1 MSSPTAW
8 CVRSAKSRLNYR
20 FEMSVWPDRPFLVSR
35 EGTVALTYAELG
47 ARLAAAEHLPILR
60 PSGTA
65 EALASLVV
73 ALVRQAPLRLIDA
86 DFSAEE
92 LAKLGVAEDE
102 LAARSPL
109 SSSGPDSFES
119 ALAAARSGQGF
130 ALSLYTS
137 GSTGLPKLVT
147 HRRETLA
154 RTLRE
159 GPRHA
164 NDVWALAYNPTH
176 IAGIQ
181 VALQAFSN
189 GNTLVDVFGLDRAA
203 VQERLRRWSITHV
216 SATPTFYRL
225 LLPLDTPLP
234 AVRSLTLGGE
244 RADPDLIGR
253 LKTAFPSAR
262 LHNLYAS
269 TEAGT
274 LLVADGEL
282 FGIHP
287 AVEGKVRVDG
297 GQLLVAR
304 SLLATFEGSAFEGDW
319 YSTGDR
325 VEVVSESPLRFR
337 ILGRTGDFIN
347 VGGAKVEPAE
357 VEDALRAYSGV
368 IDARVYGRPNSVVG
382 TILCAEYVSE
392 VPLLESDL
400 RSYLATCLQGHKV
413 PRLFKRVPLL
423 NKTRTGKISRNG

>member
-1 MSSPTAW
+1 MGD
-8 CVRSAKSRLNYR
+8 
-20 FEMSVWPDRPFLVSR
+20 WPDRPFLVGRDGS
-35 EGTVALTYAELG
+35 VALTYAQLG
-47 ARLAAAEHLPILR
+47 GRLAAREHRPVLR
-60 PSGTA
+60 PASTA
-65 EALASLVV
+65 EALAGLVV
-73 ALVRQAPLRLIDA
+73 AMVRQVPLRLVDG
-86 DFSAEE
+86 DFSADE
-92 LAKLGVAEDE
+92 LAKLDVTESE
-102 LAARSPL
+102 LAACAGLP
-109 SSSGPDSFES
+109 GTAP
-119 ALAAARSGQGF
+119 ATLAEAQSLAREGSGF

-164 NDVWALAYNPTH
+164 ADVWALAYNPTH

-181 VALQAFSN
+181 VALQAFAN

-203 VQERLRRWSITHV
+203 VQDRLSRWSVTHV

-225 LLPLDTPLP
+225 LLPLDSPLP
-234 AVRSLTLGGE
+234 SVRSLTLGGE
-244 RADPDLIGR
+244 RSDPDLLAR
-253 LKTAFPSAR
+253 LRAAFPGAR

-287 AVEGKVRVDG
+287 AVEGKVRIED

-304 SLLATFEGSAFEGDW
+304 GLLADFGGRSYGAEW
-319 YSTGDR
+319 YPTGDR
-325 VEVVSESPLRFR
+325 VEIVSESPLRFR

-347 VGGAKVEPAE
+347 VGGAKVDPAE
-357 VEDALRAYSGV
+357 VEDALRAFPG
-368 IDARVYGRPNSVVG
+368 ITEARVFGRANSVVG
-382 TILCAEYVSE
+382 TLLCAEYTSGA
-392 VPLLESDL
+392 PLPEPDI
-400 RSYLATCLQGHKV
+400 RAHLATRLQAHKV
-413 PRLFKRVPLL
+413 PRLIRRVDSLA
-423 NKTRTGKISRNG
+423 KTRTGKLSRHA

>member
-1 MSSPTAW
+1 MTD
-8 CVRSAKSRLNYR
+8 
-20 FEMSVWPDRPFLVSR
+20 WPDRPFLVGR
-35 EGTVALTYAELG
+35 DGAVALTYADLG
-47 ARLAAAEHLPILR
+47 LRLAATDHAPVLR
-60 PSGTA
+60 PDSTA
-65 EALASLVV
+65 EALVGLVV
-73 ALVRQAPLRLIDA
+73 AMVRQAPLRLVDG
-86 DFSAEE
+86 DFSVAE
-92 LAKLGVAEDE
+92 LANLGVTEAQ
-102 LAARSPL
+102 LAARATLASPIPASL
-109 SSSGPDSFES
+109 AEAQ
-119 ALAAARSGQGF
+119 ALARAAAGF

-137 GSTGLPKLVT
+137 GSTGLPKQVT

-164 NDVWALAYNPTH
+164 GDVWALAYNPTH

-203 VQERLRRWSITHV
+203 TQERLRRWAVTHV

-225 LLPLDTPLP
+225 LLPLEAPLP
-234 AVRSLTLGGE
+234 SVRSLTLGGE

-253 LKTAFPSAR
+253 LKAAFPSAR
-262 LHNLYAS
+262 VHNLYAS

-287 AVEGKVRVDG
+287 AVEGKVRVED

-304 SLLATFEGSAFEGDW
+304 ALLAAFEGRQLEGDW
-319 YSTGDR
+319 YPTGDR
-325 VEVVSESPLRFR
+325 VEIVSDSPLRFR

-347 VGGAKVEPAE
+347 VGGAKVDPAE
-357 VEDALRAYSGV
+357 VEDALRAFPGV
-368 IDARVYGRPNSVVG
+368 LEARVFGRANSVVG
-382 TILCAEYVSE
+382 TLLCAEYTSGE
-392 VPLLESDL
+392 PLAEPDL
-400 RSYLATCLQGHKV
+400 RSHLASRLQAHKV
-413 PRLFKRVPLL
+413 PRLIKRVETLA
-423 NKTRTGKISRNG
+423 KTRTGKLSRHA

>member
-1 MSSPTAW
+1 MAD
-8 CVRSAKSRLNYR
+8 
-20 FEMSVWPDRPFLVSR
+20 WPDRPFLVGR
-35 EGTVALTYAELG
+35 DGAVALTYADLG
-47 ARLAAAEHLPILR
+47 RRLAATDHAPVLR
-60 PSGTA
+60 PDSTA
-65 EALASLVV
+65 DALVGLVV
-73 ALVRQAPLRLIDA
+73 AMVRQAPLRLVDG
-86 DFSAEE
+86 DFSAAE
-92 LAKLGVAEDE
+92 LANLGVTDVQ

-109 SSSGPDSFES
+109 TSPMPASLAEAQ
-119 ALAAARSGQGF
+119 ALARAAAGF
-130 ALSLYTS
+130 TLSLYTS
-137 GSTGLPKLVT
+137 GSTGLPKQVT

-164 NDVWALAYNPTH
+164 GDVWALAYNPTH

-203 VQERLRRWSITHV
+203 TQDRLRRWAVTHV

-225 LLPLDTPLP
+225 LLPLEAPLP
-234 AVRSLTLGGE
+234 SVRSLTLGGE

-253 LKTAFPSAR
+253 LKAAFPVAR

-287 AVEGKVRVDG
+287 AVEGKVRVED

-304 SLLATFEGSAFEGDW
+304 ALLATFEGRQIEGDW
-319 YSTGDR
+319 YPTGDR
-325 VEVVSESPLRFR
+325 VEIASDSPLRFR
-337 ILGRTGDFIN
+337 ILGRTGDSIN
-347 VGGAKVEPAE
+347 VGGAKVDPGE
-357 VEDALRAYSGV
+357 VEAALRAFPGV
-368 IDARVYGRPNSVVG
+368 VEARVFGRPNSVVG
-382 TILCAEYVSE
+382 TLLCAEYTSPE
-392 VPLLESDL
+392 ALAEPDL
-400 RSYLATCLQGHKV
+400 RSHLASRLQAHKV
-413 PRLFKRVPLL
+413 PRLIKRVETLA
-423 NKTRTGKISRNG
+423 KTRTGKLSRHA

>member
-1 MSSPTAW
+1 MPA
-8 CVRSAKSRLNYR
+8 
-20 FEMSVWPDRPFLVSR
+20 WPDRPFLVGR
-35 EGTVALTYAELG
+35 DGAVALTYADLG
-47 ARLAAAEHLPILR
+47 ARLAAPDHAPVLR
-60 PSGTA
+60 PAGTA
-65 EALASLVV
+65 EALVGLVV
-73 ALVRQAPLRLIDA
+73 AMVRQAPLRLVDA
-86 DFSAEE
+86 DFSPDE
-92 LAKLGVAEDE
+92 LAKLGVTPAE
-102 LAARSPL
+102 LASREPLRSRPPGSLEEARQ
-109 SSSGPDSFES
+109 
-119 ALAAARSGQGF
+119 LAREGAGF

-137 GSTGLPKLVT
+137 GSTGLPKQVT

-164 NDVWALAYNPTH
+164 DDVWALAYNPTH

-203 VQERLRRWSITHV
+203 VQERLRRWSVTHI

-225 LLPLDTPLP
+225 LLPLDAPRP
-234 AVRSLTLGGE
+234 SVRSLTLGGE

-253 LKTAFPSAR
+253 LKAAFPSAR

-287 AVEGKVRVDG
+287 AVEGKVRVED

-304 SLLATFEGSAFEGDW
+304 SLLATFEGRALEGDW
-319 YSTGDR
+319 YPTGDR
-325 VEVVSESPLRFR
+325 VEVVADDPLRFR

-347 VGGAKVEPAE
+347 VGGAKVDPAE
-357 VEDALRAYSGV
+357 VEDALRAFPGV
-368 IDARVYGRPNSVVG
+368 AEARVYGRANSVVG
-382 TILCAEYVSE
+382 TLLCAEYTSAE
-392 VPLLESDL
+392 PLAEPDL
-400 RSYLATCLQGHKV
+400 RSHLASRLQPHKV
-413 PRLFKRVPLL
+413 PRLIKRVAELA
-423 NKTRTGKISRNG
+423 KTRTGKLSRHA